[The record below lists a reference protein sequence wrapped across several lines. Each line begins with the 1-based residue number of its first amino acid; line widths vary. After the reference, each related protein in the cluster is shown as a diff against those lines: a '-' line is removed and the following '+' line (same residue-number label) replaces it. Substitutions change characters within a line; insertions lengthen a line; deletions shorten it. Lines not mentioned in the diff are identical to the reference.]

1 MSYPGVKLLN
11 YMENI
16 KYDLNSGLKETGLTF
31 RRLTDHFP
39 QEKSPITHQ
48 QCVSLTNTSY
58 DLFLIVANYWS
69 NTSHLVLIWILLV
82 TNDVEHL
89 CMRFPAIG
97 APYLLKCV
105 FSHILC
111 SFSSHKPFDYEVN
124 SNSFYPF
131 VFFGDSLLLFATV
144 SLVFQDPWV

>member
-1 MSYPGVKLLN
+1 MLD
-11 YMENI
+11 YMKNI

-31 RRLTDHFP
+31 RRLTDRFP
-39 QEKSPITHQ
+39 QEKSPVTHQ

-69 NTSHLVLIWILLV
+69 NISHLVLIWILLV
-82 TNDVEHL
+82 TNDVERL
-89 CMRFPAIG
+89 CTHFPAIG
-97 APYLLKCV
+97 APYLLRCV
-105 FSHILC
+105 FSRILC
-111 SFSSHKPFDYEVN
+111 CVLSHKPFDYEVN

-131 VFFGDSLLLFATV
+131 VFSGDSLLLFATV